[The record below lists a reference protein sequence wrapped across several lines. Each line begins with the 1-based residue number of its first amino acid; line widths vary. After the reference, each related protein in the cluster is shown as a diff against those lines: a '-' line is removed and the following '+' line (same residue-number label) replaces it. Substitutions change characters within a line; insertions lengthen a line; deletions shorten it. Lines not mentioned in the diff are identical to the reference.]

1 MLIRRAIP
9 MLAVMAL
16 SLGAYATIQAQ
27 KANTDD
33 FKRLKELAKRE
44 AQRAKM
50 GKEGEEKQDPT
61 KQRDQPE
68 APTLKVYEW
77 GVATM
82 NWDGSSEA
90 PADVPAFYY
99 DNTEVPVEAAPVPT
113 AESPNE
119 SPKPNEKPGRITI
132 RKPVVYFECDQD
144 VTFDLDVHF
153 TSGKLTWM
161 YPKPNRMTDASTV
174 QWDNIKMYDDRQPRD
189 KFAPPDL
196 HDVPAESWAN

>member
-9 MLAVMAL
+9 MLAVVAL

-27 KANTDD
+27 KANADD
-33 FKRLKELAKRE
+33 VRKLKELAKRE

-68 APTLKVYEW
+68 APALKVYEW

-99 DNTEVPVEAAPVPT
+99 DNTEVPVEAVRRVQVRHLAPAEHDRPVLGGRAPV
-113 AESPNE
+113 AA
-119 SPKPNEKPGRITI
+119 RW
-132 RKPVVYFECDQD
+132 
-144 VTFDLDVHF
+144 HA
-153 TSGKLTWM
+153 TSGQAMVGPLM
-161 YPKPNRMTDASTV
+161 RALP
-174 QWDNIKMYDDRQPRD
+174 
-189 KFAPPDL
+189 
-196 HDVPAESWAN
+196 

>member
-27 KANTDD
+27 KANADD
-33 FKRLKELAKRE
+33 VRKLKELAKRE

-82 NWDGSSEA
+82 NWDGS
-90 PADVPAFYY
+90 
-99 DNTEVPVEAAPVPT
+99 
-113 AESPNE
+113 
-119 SPKPNEKPGRITI
+119 
-132 RKPVVYFECDQD
+132 
-144 VTFDLDVHF
+144 
-153 TSGKLTWM
+153 
-161 YPKPNRMTDASTV
+161 
-174 QWDNIKMYDDRQPRD
+174 
-189 KFAPPDL
+189 
-196 HDVPAESWAN
+196 